1 MVILLKVLILNG
13 SPKGENSI
21 TYQTCL
27 YIENLYSS
35 HTYVVEHIGKNIRKY
50 EKDMSDVINKL
61 EKADLII
68 FAYPVYTFIAPY
80 QVHRF
85 IELLKDSNVNIS
97 GKFVTQITTS
107 KHFYDV
113 TAHKFIEENCLDL
126 GLKVIP
132 GLSADMEDLLLEKG
146 QKEAEMFFK
155 GVLFSIEND
164 ISSIKK
170 PIVQTVLKEYS
181 GKYLGDISKVIEK
194 DLSKRVVLVTSIDEK
209 TSKSLINMIDDFM
222 VLFPYQVDIVSLN
235 DIGMRGGCISCF
247 NCAVNG
253 NCIYKDN
260 FQEVLRKRIQTADA
274 IIYAFTIKNHYTD
287 SIFKMYD
294 DRQFCNGHRTVVK
307 GTPIGYLID
316 GEYSKEFNLQM
327 ILEGRAEV
335 GGTYLSGIA
344 TSEYEVTNEIEDLVK
359 NLVFAI
365 DNKLERPANFYGVG
379 GMKIFRDLIYEMQGL
394 MKEDHR
400 YYKKTGV
407 YDFPQNKRGKIF
419 GMKLVGSIMSV
430 PIVKKKMGNNLTKYM
445 LEPYKKVIKRSI

>member
-1 MVILLKVLILNG
+1 MVSVNQYLSING
-13 SPKGENSI
+13 
-21 TYQTCL
+21 T
-27 YIENLYSS
+27 
-35 HTYVVEHIGKNIRKY
+35 
-50 EKDMSDVINKL
+50 
-61 EKADLII
+61 
-68 FAYPVYTFIAPY
+68 
-80 QVHRF
+80 
-85 IELLKDSNVNIS
+85 
-97 GKFVTQITTS
+97 
-107 KHFYDV
+107 
-113 TAHKFIEENCLDL
+113 
-126 GLKVIP
+126 
-132 GLSADMEDLLLEKG
+132 
-146 QKEAEMFFK
+146 
-155 GVLFSIEND
+155 
-164 ISSIKK
+164 
-170 PIVQTVLKEYS
+170 
-181 GKYLGDISKVIEK
+181 
-194 DLSKRVVLVTSIDEK
+194 
-209 TSKSLINMIDDFM
+209 
-222 VLFPYQVDIVSLN
+222 
-235 DIGMRGGCISCF
+235 
-247 NCAVNG
+247 
-253 NCIYKDN
+253 
-260 FQEVLRKRIQTADA
+260 
-274 IIYAFTIKNHYTD
+274 TD

-394 MKEDHR
+394 MKEGHR